1 MKLERDSRI
10 MITAVDQG
18 ELMEKNLETIFSKYE
33 GKRENIIPILQK
45 VQEEYTYLPDHLM
58 AEIAKYTRVP
68 ASDIYGVATFY
79 AQFRFI
85 PTGENLIT
93 VCRGTACHVR
103 GAPRIF
109 EEITDLLDLEGE
121 GTTEDQKYTVE
132 TVACVG
138 CCALAPVM
146 TVNEEV
152 HGDLTK
158 QKVRKL
164 VKAKGDQNGED

>member
-1 MKLERDSRI
+1 
-10 MITAVDQG
+10 
-18 ELMEKNLETIFSKYE
+18 MEKSLETIFSKYE
-33 GKRENIIPILQK
+33 GKRENVIPILQK
-45 VQEEYTYLPDHLM
+45 VQEEYTYLPDDLM

-79 AQFRFI
+79 AQFRFT

-103 GAPRIF
+103 GAPRIL
-109 EEITDLLDLEGE
+109 EEITDRLELDGE

-146 TVNEEV
+146 TINEEV

-164 VKAKGDQNGED
+164 VQAKGDQNGEE